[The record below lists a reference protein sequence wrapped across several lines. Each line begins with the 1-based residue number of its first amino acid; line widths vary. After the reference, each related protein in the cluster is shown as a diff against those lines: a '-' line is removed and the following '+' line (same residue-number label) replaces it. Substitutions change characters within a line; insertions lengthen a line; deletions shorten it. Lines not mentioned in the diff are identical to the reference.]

1 MKHAEVQYIS
11 LGFKYERA
19 QSPKSGQAVA
29 QAIRA
34 LMESER
40 IDDRADARY
49 LVERGRKEARQGVA
63 A

>member
-19 QSPKSGQAVA
+19 QSPEAGQAAA
-29 QAIRA
+29 QAIRT

-40 IDDRADARY
+40 VEDRADARY
-49 LVERGRKEARQGVA
+49 LVERGRQEARQGVA